1 MKVLVCGANGTIG
14 RAICERLAAHGH
26 DVIAG
31 VRAPR
36 RAGDIAID
44 YRSDH
49 DVAAWLPRI
58 AEVDA
63 VVNAVGIL
71 TERGGQRFDA
81 VHRAAPVAL
90 FEACRA
96 AGGRRI
102 VQISALGAEAGATPF
117 LRSKRDA
124 DHHLLAMPGDAL
136 VARPALVFDPA
147 GHSTRL
153 FAALAS
159 LPLHLLPDGGR
170 QRLRPVHRDDLAELV
185 VRWLERGTPGRES
198 ADVVGG
204 REVSYGE
211 MLAIYRAALGGRP
224 ARSISVPGALVGAAA
239 AAIGRLPGAMLD
251 RDTWTML
258 ANGNTASAGGTTR
271 LLGRRPLGL
280 PQGVAG
286 ADVQRLRAGALAA
299 IRQPLLRGALAFVW
313 LWTAWVSAF
322 VFPREASLARLGAM
336 HLHGIAATA
345 ALYGACALDAGL
357 GLLTLA
363 RPGRRLWL
371 AQFALVAGYTAAIA
385 LALPA
390 QFAEPFG
397 PLIKNVPI
405 LAILFLLIHESDF
418 S

>member
-1 MKVLVCGANGTIG
+1 MKVLVCGANGTVG
-14 RAICERLAAHGH
+14 RAICERLAARGH
-26 DVIAG
+26 EVVAG
-31 VRAPR
+31 VRTPR
-36 RAGDIAID
+36 RAGEIAVD
-44 YRSDH
+44 YGRDH
-49 DVAAWLPRI
+49 DLAAWLPRI
-58 AEVDA
+58 ARVDA
-63 VVNAVGIL
+63 VVNAAGIL
-71 TERGGQRFDA
+71 NERGGQRFDA

-90 FEACRA
+90 FDACRA

-102 VQISALGAEAGATPF
+102 VQISALGAEQGATPF

-124 DHHLLAMPGDAL
+124 DRHLLAMPGDAL

-153 FAALAS
+153 FMALAS
-159 LPLHLLPDGGR
+159 LPLHLLPGGGR

-185 VRWLERGTPGRES
+185 VRWLERGAPGHQIV
-198 ADVVGG
+198 DVVGG
-204 REVSYGE
+204 RETSFRE
-211 MLAIYRAALGGRP
+211 MLALYRAALGARP
-224 ARSISVPGALVGAAA
+224 APAVAVPGPLMGAAA
-239 AAIGRLPGAMLD
+239 AAIGCLPGAMVD

-258 ANGNTASAGGTTR
+258 ANGSTASPDATAR

-280 PQGVAG
+280 PAGVAG
-286 ADVQRLRAGALAA
+286 ADLPRLRAAALAA
-299 IRQPLLRGALAFVW
+299 IRRPLLRGALAFVW

-322 VFPREASLARLGAM
+322 VFPREASIARLGAM
-336 HLHGIAATA
+336 HLHGLWASA
-345 ALYGACALDAGL
+345 ALYGACALDAAFGV
-357 GLLTLA
+357 LTLV